1 MAFTLTEIADWID
14 AEIDGDSDLE
24 IDGLAKIEDAK
35 AGQLSFIA
43 NPKYHK
49 FIETTHASAV
59 LVNKDFPESSKNLLR
74 VENPYYSF
82 LICARHFY
90 HQQQSIPKGIHETA
104 VISPDAV
111 LSDNTAIGPYV
122 YIGRESRIG
131 TGCVLHPGV
140 VIGDNVTIG
149 DNTVIYA
156 NVTIREQCRIGKN
169 CILHMGAVIGSD
181 GFGFA
186 FEGGQYHK
194 LPQMGNVI
202 IEDDVEV
209 GANTTIDRATLG
221 STIIHRGTKLDNLIQ
236 IAHNVSVG
244 EHTAIAAQTGIS
256 GSTKIG
262 NYVMIGGQAGFV
274 GHVTVGDKAKVG
286 AQAGVTKSVP
296 EDTYV
301 SGYPARPAM
310 KEKRELAHL
319 AGLPDLVKRIKELE
333 LKVKGLSEKKGS

>member
-24 IDGLAKIEDAK
+24 IDGLAKIENAQ

-49 FIETTHASAV
+49 YIGTTHASAI
-59 LVNKDFPESSKNLLR
+59 LVNKDFPKSSKTLLR

-90 HQQQSIPKGIHETA
+90 RQQQPIPKGIHETA
-104 VISPDAV
+104 IISPDAIID
-111 LSDNTAIGPYV
+111 DNVAIGPYV
-122 YIGRESRIG
+122 YIGHNSSIG
-131 TGCVLHPGV
+131 AGCVLHPGV
-140 VIGDNVTIG
+140 VVGDNVSVG
-149 DNTVIYA
+149 ENTVIYA
-156 NVTIREQCRIGKN
+156 NVTIREQCQIGKN
-169 CILHMGAVIGSD
+169 CILHIGAVIGSD

-194 LPQMGNVI
+194 LPQMGNVV

-221 STIIHRGTKLDNLIQ
+221 STVIHRGTKLDNLIQ
-236 IAHNVSVG
+236 IAHNVSIG

-274 GHVTVGDKAKVG
+274 GHITVGDKAKIG
-286 AQAGVTKSVP
+286 AQAGVTKSVSA
-296 EDTYV
+296 DTYV

-333 LKVKGLSEKKGS
+333 QKVAELSEKQQS